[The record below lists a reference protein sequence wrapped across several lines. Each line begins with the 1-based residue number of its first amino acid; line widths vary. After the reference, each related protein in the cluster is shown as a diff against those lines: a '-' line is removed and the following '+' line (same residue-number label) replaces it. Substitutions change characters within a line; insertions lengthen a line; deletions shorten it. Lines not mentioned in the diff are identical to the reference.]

1 MKVIDLKQ
9 RTPEW
14 HLWRNAGVTASDAPI
29 LMGSPYKTPW
39 RLWGE
44 KRGLLL
50 PEDLSGNPHVRRGI
64 WDEPDARRRFEER
77 HDVMLLPICAES
89 DEEPLL
95 RASFDGITDDGIPVE
110 LKAPTE
116 ENLREAKANGTQSDM
131 YKRHYAQVQ
140 AQIFVSGSDKG
151 FLSLKWRND
160 WLDWEVPRDDA
171 FIGQIV
177 DAARAFWECILT
189 AKEPPL
195 DMERDMYVPA
205 GEELDA
211 WLKLAADYRQLD
223 EKLAS
228 YLAEAKPI
236 EKKMDELE
244 KRFLSMMGEFTLAES
259 SGIRISRYLQRGSID
274 YKAALL
280 KLQAGIQEGDL
291 EPFRRNPSEKVRLT
305 LREEGSKR
313 IEVPFDPEALKQAAG
328 QDYYF

>member
-1 MKVIDLKQ
+1 MKVVDLKQ

-29 LMGSPYKTPW
+29 LMGSPYKTQW
-39 RLWGE
+39 RLWAE
-44 KRGLLL
+44 KRGLVL

-64 WDEPDARRRFEER
+64 WEEPDARRRFEER
-77 HDVMLLPICAES
+77 HDVMLLPVCAES

-95 RASFDGITDDGIPVE
+95 RASFDGITDDGVPVE

-116 ENLREAKANGTQSDM
+116 ENLRDAKANGTQSEM

-140 AQIFVSGSDKG
+140 AQIFVSGADKG

-160 WLDWEVPRDDA
+160 FVDWEVPRDDA
-171 FIGQIV
+171 FISQIIK
-177 DAARAFWECILT
+177 AARAFWECILT

-211 WLKLAADYRQLD
+211 WLRLAADYRQLD

-236 EKKMDELE
+236 EKKLAELE

-259 SGIRISRYLQRGSID
+259 SGVRVSRYLQRGSID

-305 LREEGSKR
+305 LRDEGSKR
-313 IEVPFDPEALKQAAG
+313 IEVPFDPEAIKQAAG